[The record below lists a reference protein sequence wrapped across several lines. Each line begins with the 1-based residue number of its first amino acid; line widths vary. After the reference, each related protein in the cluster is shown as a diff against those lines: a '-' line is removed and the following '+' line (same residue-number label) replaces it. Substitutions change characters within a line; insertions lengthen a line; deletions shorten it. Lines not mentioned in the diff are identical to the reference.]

1 MIHIV
6 IGHSIQDHLHNM
18 NVMYFESF
26 LNMCIEKVV

>member
-6 IGHSIQDHLHNM
+6 VGHRIQDHLHDM

-26 LNMCIEKVV
+26 LNTCIKMVV